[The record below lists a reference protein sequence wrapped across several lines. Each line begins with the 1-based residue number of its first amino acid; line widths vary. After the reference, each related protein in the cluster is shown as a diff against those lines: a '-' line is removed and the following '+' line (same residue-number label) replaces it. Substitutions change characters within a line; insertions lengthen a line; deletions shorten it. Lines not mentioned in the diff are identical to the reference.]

1 MPNFELDRPATPE
14 EAAAIAA
21 AIAAH
26 LDASAIA
33 EPPAQAVAPWKTAA
47 RLESLGI
54 VRRIPGQLDMRY
66 IGSATRERLTRAG
79 RQGLTKD

>member
-1 MPNFELDRPATPE
+1 MPDFQLDRPATPE

-21 AIAAH
+21 AVAAYVAT
-26 LDASAIA
+26 DVVEAPAPVAS
-33 EPPAQAVAPWKTAA
+33 PWRTAA

-79 RQGLTKD
+79 RQGLAQD

>member
-1 MPNFELDRPATPE
+1 MPAFELDRPATPE

-21 AIAAH
+21 AVAAYVATEAVEAPAPA
-26 LDASAIA
+26 AS
-33 EPPAQAVAPWKTAA
+33 PWRTAA

-66 IGSATRERLTRAG
+66 IGSPTRERLTRAG
-79 RQGLTKD
+79 RQGLAKD